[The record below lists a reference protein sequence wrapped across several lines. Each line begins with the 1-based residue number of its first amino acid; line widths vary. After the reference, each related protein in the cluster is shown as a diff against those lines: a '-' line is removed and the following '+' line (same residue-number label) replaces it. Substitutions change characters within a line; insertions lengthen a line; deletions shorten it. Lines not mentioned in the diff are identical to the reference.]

1 MTNLSNDILGTQPE
15 PPAQPEPLTNPYA
28 QIIAQK
34 DEQISVLLQQTQALN
49 EQIISMVNNGAQF
62 SAKPAQSAQSAQSA
76 QHTASLADDD
86 DYSLSALA
94 NEIGKRR
101 AH

>member
-1 MTNLSNDILGTQPE
+1 MTIANINNTALG
-15 PPAQPEPLTNPYA
+15 AQPETPINPYA

-34 DEQISVLLQQTQALN
+34 DEQISALLQQTQALN

-62 SAKPAQSAQSAQSA
+62 SAKPAQPAQPAQSAQP
-76 QHTASLADDD
+76 ASLADND

-101 AH
+101 VH